1 MPGRIRFIVGLL
13 LVGLF
18 VLFIVQNSEP
28 VTLTFLMWAMSL
40 PVAVV
45 VAIPFLC
52 GMLAGGLF
60 VWREQRKE
68 VRNHQLHGSP
78 ALAALATTNKKKQ
91 NKWWW

>member
-1 MPGRIRFIVGLL
+1 MPGRKRLILGLLVVGLL
-13 LVGLF
+13 

-28 VTLTFLMWAMSL
+28 VTLNFLMWEMSM

-45 VAIPFLC
+45 VAIPFLS

-60 VWREQRKE
+60 AWREQRKE

-78 ALAALATTNKKKQ
+78 TLAALATTSKKRQ